1 MQFRN
6 ASNLKQ
12 KVMTSIPDGS
22 LKEVDVLVDPEVEL
36 LCHPV
41 PGLCVLLLEVHDEH
55 GVERVDDGQ
64 AESEP
69 VLASLGD
76 RTQVVVAPGKAS
88 IGAPSMLKSIKDQVW
103 SLTQFYSDDFS
114 KSRIGV
120 SKCSFNKR
128 TIKVCVSCF

>member
-1 MQFRN
+1 
-6 ASNLKQ
+6 
-12 KVMTSIPDGS
+12 MTSIPDGS

-88 IGAPSMLKSIKDQVW
+88 IGAPSMLKSIKDI
-103 SLTQFYSDDFS
+103 SRDFMVIFKQHIPYTHAQQKTLS
-114 KSRIGV
+114 K
-120 SKCSFNKR
+120 
-128 TIKVCVSCF
+128 

>member
-120 SKCSFNKR
+120 
-128 TIKVCVSCF
+128 

>member
-22 LKEVDVLVDPEVEL
+22 LKEVDVLVDPKVEL

-41 PGLCVLLLEVHDEH
+41 PSLCVLLLEVHDEH
-55 GVERVDDGQ
+55 GVKRVDDGQ

-120 SKCSFNKR
+120 SKSVFNKR
-128 TIKVCVSCF
+128 TIKVCVSYF